1 MIYIPFFIVIL
12 IDKKLRYKE
21 RYKERKE
28 ACQHPASGHYPP
40 LHYPA
45 ATQHATP
52 PAHHLHTPPR
62 RTHTHARTRSKRAR
76 ARTRTKY
83 GRTGARRRGLGER
96 HPSVT
101 TPETTCDH
109 KPCTSPLERA
119 HTSTQRCTAAS
130 RFNGFTLGL
139 YRLSKPSPMFHSTQV
154 PA

>member
-1 MIYIPFFIVIL
+1 MT
-12 IDKKLRYKE
+12 
-21 RYKERKE
+21 
-28 ACQHPASGHYPP
+28 HTH
-40 LHYPA
+40 
-45 ATQHATP
+45 
-52 PAHHLHTPPR
+52 PAHHTTGTPPPR